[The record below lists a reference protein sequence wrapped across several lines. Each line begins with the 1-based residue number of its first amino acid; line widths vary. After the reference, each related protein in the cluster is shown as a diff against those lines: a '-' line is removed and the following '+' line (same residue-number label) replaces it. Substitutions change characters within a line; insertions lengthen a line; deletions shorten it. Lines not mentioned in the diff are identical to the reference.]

1 MANHPKKLK
10 DPTEE
15 ALSAIQDAL
24 SVRDEEAARSVSTPA
39 DAAADQRWPA
49 PPIAIDDELFSDENR
64 VDERAHERAAQPQ
77 EQPVPRRA
85 ANDDRQAIGQ
95 ILQTIQR
102 RPTRTSYV
110 FATLFSAAWLVGAL
124 GLAWFYLP
132 DLSGTISDSRVNGAL
147 IVGLGAVFL
156 VPIIFFYA
164 VAHMVWR
171 SQELRLIA
179 QSMAEVAIRLA
190 EPETVARD
198 SIVSVGQAIRR
209 EVAAMGDGVER
220 ALARAAELETLVS
233 NEVSALERA
242 YHDNEVRI
250 RGLLQDLAGQRDTL
264 VGQAEQVRNAITG
277 VHLDLTHDISSI
289 SDLFTERVNEAANR
303 ITRTLADKGEHI
315 TSALGHA
322 SDRMIETLDER
333 GGVLLNRLETTSE
346 GTTRAIAGATERLT
360 ASLSFKTDHITEEF
374 SDIAAN
380 LQQMMSTRLDRV
392 TEKFAQKSAAVV
404 DMMSSRSQQ
413 LTDAVI
419 DTGTRLADTITTRVE
434 EVNSTLKSTG
444 DSLVIDLS
452 LRGSDV
458 VSQLEQTGA
467 KITESLVA
475 RSDKVAE
482 SFRQSA
488 EALVH
493 TVGVRSDA
501 VRDMLAARLQGFEE
515 MFTNGGTELAE
526 RIGRDSSTLGNLITR
541 HLAEFDRTVKTYGS
555 ELVERLGQRTDD
567 VSQAM
572 RQYVDNFDARVAA
585 SAEDITSAIDR
596 TLGTKIDAIDKAL
609 GARTM
614 QVTDTLDGR
623 INKVEELLIGR
634 AEAVASQIELRSKA
648 AADALN
654 GRLEQLSDSIKTNA
668 GDAGRALGELA
679 TATSEAIRAS
689 ASDAER
695 TLTTV
700 SGGLNK
706 TLKENATEIE
716 RTLLAVS
723 ADVVRSFAG
732 KAEEISS
739 VVGQRAAEMTR
750 ILDDKSGGLLSALEG
765 KSREFADDIG
775 RVTENAVSA
784 IQAKG
789 FTFSQTMLD
798 NSDQIARLINEAS
811 ETATSAVTLKV
822 KELHDATQSAIVQS
836 KQTATA
842 TVADML
848 ETHGMLRADSTMLFE
863 RLREASILLQE
874 VLSGAH
880 DNMGALEHTMVTRV
894 SEFVSTMNELME
906 GSGAASNKID
916 EHITQFRGVTD
927 KVLADLTDLSGQFES
942 HGRCLAEAAD
952 LVESSNRRS
961 DDSLEERRNALDVL
975 VAALDTRT
983 DDLERRLNRFS
994 GLLDESLEAASGR
1007 ARDIA
1012 RMVAE
1017 SSAQGSRAIAEQ
1029 FDLVRST
1036 SEEEGRRTGEALRA
1050 VYEQAS
1056 GETHAIFR
1064 QSAEGFAEIVQ
1075 GMKQMAAEMER
1086 ELDATR
1092 AELRRGIL
1100 ELPKETADSA
1110 EQMRRVVVDQIEA
1123 LAELNRIV
1131 ARHGRALDVV
1141 DPARRITMREESA
1154 ATSGAGRPEPLP
1166 RSQRDP
1172 ANTPLPPRPDITG
1185 AAARRTEAPSLS
1197 PPQGNGRSGWLSD
1210 LLTRASRDEPEAPSV
1225 RTDDRPAR
1233 HAIESLD
1240 SLSVDIAR
1248 MIDHDAAAE
1257 LWDRYR
1263 RGERNVFTRR
1273 LYTLQGQKA
1282 FDEIRKKY
1290 RADREFKQTVDR
1302 YISEFERL
1310 LDEVARDDRGQ
1321 VVART
1326 YLTSETGKVYTMLA
1340 HVAGRFD

>member
-24 SVRDEEAARSVSTPA
+24 SVRDDEIGRPVGKSAEVGTDPRWRAPA
-39 DAAADQRWPA
+39 VAV
-49 PPIAIDDELFSDENR
+49 DDELFSDDNR
-64 VDERAHERAAQPQ
+64 LGERAQEPGGRPQ
-77 EQPVPRRA
+77 EQPLPRRA

-102 RPTRTSYV
+102 RPARTSYI
-110 FATLFSAAWLVGAL
+110 FATVFSAAWLAGAL

-132 DLSGTISDSRVNGAL
+132 DLPSTIGDGRVNGAL

-164 VAHMVWR
+164 LAHMVWR

-190 EPETVARD
+190 EPETVARE

-220 ALARAAELETLVS
+220 ALARAAELEALVS

-264 VGQAEQVRNAITG
+264 VGQAEQVRNAITS

-289 SDLFTERVNEAANR
+289 SDLFTERVNEAAHR

-315 TSALGHA
+315 TNALTHA

-333 GGVLLNRLETTSE
+333 GGVLLERLETTSE
-346 GTTRAIAGATERLT
+346 GTTRAISGATERLT
-360 ASLSFKTDHITEEF
+360 ASLSFKTDHVTEEF
-374 SDIAAN
+374 SEIASN

-404 DMMSSRSQQ
+404 DMMSNRSQQ

-458 VSQLEQTGA
+458 VSQLEQTGTR
-467 KITESLVA
+467 ITESLVS

-482 SFRQSA
+482 SFRESA

-493 TVGVRSDA
+493 TVGVRGDA

-515 MFTNGGTELAE
+515 MFTHGGTELAE

-541 HLAEFDRTVKTYGS
+541 HLTEFDRTVKTYGS

-572 RQYVDNFDARVAA
+572 RQYVDNFDARVSA
-585 SAEDITSAIDR
+585 SAEDITGAIDR
-596 TLGTKIDAIDKAL
+596 TFGSRIEAIDQAL

-614 QVTDTLDGR
+614 QVTDTLDSR

-634 AEAVASQIELRSKA
+634 AEAVTTQIEVRSKA

-654 GRLEQLSDSIKTNA
+654 ARLEQLSDSIKTNA

-679 TATSEAIRAS
+679 AATSEAIRTS
-689 ASDAER
+689 ATDAER

-700 SGGLNK
+700 SGGLSK
-706 TLKENATEIE
+706 TLKQDASEVE

-723 ADVVRSFAG
+723 ADVGRSFAG
-732 KAEEISS
+732 KAEEIAS
-739 VVGQRAAEMTR
+739 VVSQRAAEMTR

-765 KSREFADDIG
+765 KSQEFADDIG
-775 RVTENAVSA
+775 RVTDHAVSA
-784 IQAKG
+784 IQSKA
-789 FTFSQTMLD
+789 FTFTQTMLD
-798 NSDQIARLINEAS
+798 NSEQIARVINEAG
-811 ETATSAVTLKV
+811 ETATGAVTQKV
-822 KELHDATQSAIVQS
+822 KELQDATQSAIEQS

-848 ETHGMLRADSTMLFE
+848 ETHSMLRADSTALFE
-863 RLREASILLQE
+863 RLREGNILLQE

-880 DNMGALEHTMVTRV
+880 ENMSALEHTMVTRV

-906 GSGAASNKID
+906 RSGAASSKID
-916 EHITQFRGVTD
+916 DHITQFRGVTD
-927 KVLADLTDLSGQFES
+927 KVLTDLTELAGQFEA
-942 HGRCLAEAAD
+942 HGRGLAEAAD

-961 DDSLEERRNALDVL
+961 DDTLEHRRNALDTL
-975 VAALDTRT
+975 VVTLDART
-983 DDLERRLNRFS
+983 DDLEQRLKRFS
-994 GLLDESLEAASGR
+994 GLLDDSLEAASGR

-1017 SSAQGSRAIAEQ
+1017 VQRARIARHCRAVRPGAQHLGGGRPAHR
-1029 FDLVRST
+1029 RST
-1036 SEEEGRRTGEALRA
+1036 AGRLRA
-1050 VYEQAS
+1050 GV
-1056 GETHAIFR
+1056 G
-1064 QSAEGFAEIVQ
+1064 
-1075 GMKQMAAEMER
+1075 
-1086 ELDATR
+1086 
-1092 AELRRGIL
+1092 
-1100 ELPKETADSA
+1100 
-1110 EQMRRVVVDQIEA
+1110 
-1123 LAELNRIV
+1123 
-1131 ARHGRALDVV
+1131 
-1141 DPARRITMREESA
+1141 
-1154 ATSGAGRPEPLP
+1154 
-1166 RSQRDP
+1166 
-1172 ANTPLPPRPDITG
+1172 
-1185 AAARRTEAPSLS
+1185 
-1197 PPQGNGRSGWLSD
+1197 
-1210 LLTRASRDEPEAPSV
+1210 
-1225 RTDDRPAR
+1225 
-1233 HAIESLD
+1233 
-1240 SLSVDIAR
+1240 
-1248 MIDHDAAAE
+1248 
-1257 LWDRYR
+1257 
-1263 RGERNVFTRR
+1263 
-1273 LYTLQGQKA
+1273 
-1282 FDEIRKKY
+1282 
-1290 RADREFKQTVDR
+1290 
-1302 YISEFERL
+1302 
-1310 LDEVARDDRGQ
+1310 
-1321 VVART
+1321 
-1326 YLTSETGKVYTMLA
+1326 
-1340 HVAGRFD
+1340 

>member
-1 MANHPKKLK
+1 MANYPNKLK

-24 SVRDEEAARSVSTPA
+24 SVRDEEVSRRSA
-39 DAAADQRWPA
+39 EAAADKRWRA
-49 PPIAIDDELFSDENR
+49 PSVAVDDEIFSDENR
-64 VDERAHERAAQPQ
+64 SGERAQEVAARTQ
-77 EQPVPRRA
+77 EQHLPRRA

-102 RPTRTSYV
+102 RPARTSYV
-110 FATLFSAAWLVGAL
+110 FATAFSLAWVAGAL
-124 GLAWFYLP
+124 GLAWFFLP
-132 DLSGTISDSRVNGAL
+132 DLPGTISGGHGSGAL

-156 VPIIFFYA
+156 VPIVFFYA
-164 VAHMVWR
+164 LAHMVWR

-190 EPETVARD
+190 EPETVARE

-220 ALARAAELETLVS
+220 ALARAAELEALVS

-250 RGLLQDLAGQRDTL
+250 RGLLQDLSSQRDTL

-289 SDLFTERVNEAANR
+289 SDLFTERVNEAAHR

-315 TSALGHA
+315 TNALSHA
-322 SDRMIETLDER
+322 SNRMMETLDER
-333 GGVLLNRLETTSE
+333 GGVLLDRLETTSE

-360 ASLSFKTDHITEEF
+360 ASLSFKTNHITEEF
-374 SDIAAN
+374 SEIAAN

-404 DMMSSRSQQ
+404 DMMSTRSQQ

-458 VSQLEQTGA
+458 VAQLEQTGTR
-467 KITESLVA
+467 ITESLVA

-482 SFRQSA
+482 SFRESA

-493 TVGVRSDA
+493 TVGIRGDA

-515 MFTNGGTELAE
+515 MFTHGGTELAE

-567 VSQAM
+567 VSQSM
-572 RQYVDNFDARVAA
+572 RQYVDNFDARVTATA
-585 SAEDITSAIDR
+585 DEITGAIDR
-596 TLGTKIDAIDKAL
+596 TFGAKIEQIDKAFETR
-609 GARTM
+609 AM

-634 AEAVASQIELRSKA
+634 AEAVTSQIEVRTKA

-654 GRLEQLSDSIKTNA
+654 ARLEQLSDSIRTNA
-668 GDAGRALGELA
+668 SDAGRALGELA
-679 TATSEAIRAS
+679 TATSDAIRAS
-689 ASDAER
+689 AGEAER
-695 TLTTV
+695 TLTSA

-706 TLKENATEIE
+706 TLKENAAEAE

-739 VVGQRAAEMTR
+739 VVSQRAAEMTR

-765 KSREFADDIG
+765 KSQEFAEDIG
-775 RVTENAVSA
+775 RVTDQAVSA
-784 IQAKG
+784 IQSKG
-789 FTFSQTMLD
+789 FTFTQTMLD
-798 NSDQIARLINEAS
+798 NSEQIARLINEAS
-811 ETATSAVTLKV
+811 ETATGAVTRKV
-822 KELHDATQSAIVQS
+822 QELQDATQSAIEQS
-836 KQTATA
+836 RQTAAA
-842 TVADML
+842 TVSDML
-848 ETHGMLRADSTMLFE
+848 ETHSMLRADSTTLFE
-863 RLREASILLQE
+863 RLREANLLLQE

-880 DNMGALEHTMVTRV
+880 DNMSALEHTMVTRV
-894 SEFVSTMNELME
+894 SEFVSTMNEMME
-906 GSGAASNKID
+906 RSGAASGKVD
-916 EHITQFRGVTD
+916 EHITLFRAVTD
-927 KVLADLTDLSGQFES
+927 KVLTDLTDLAGRFDA
-942 HGRCLAEAAD
+942 HGRALAEAAD
-952 LVESSNRRS
+952 LVESSNRRA
-961 DDSLEERRNALDVL
+961 DDSLGHRSNALDTL
-975 VAALDTRT
+975 VGALDART
-983 DDLERRLNRFS
+983 EDLEQRLKRFS
-994 GLLDESLEAASGR
+994 GLLDDSLEVAAGR

-1012 RMVAE
+1012 RMVAD

-1029 FDLVRST
+1029 FDLVRAT
-1036 SEEEGRRTGEALRA
+1036 SEDEGRRTAEALRA

-1056 GETHAIFR
+1056 GETHAIFQ
-1064 QSAEGFAEIVQ
+1064 QSAERFAEIVQ

-1110 EQMRRVVVDQIEA
+1110 AQMRRVVVEQIEA

-1131 ARHGRALDVV
+1131 ARHGRALDASEPGRRG
-1141 DPARRITMREESA
+1141 PAREEAAVSVGARAEPSA
-1154 ATSGAGRPEPLP
+1154 RAA
-1166 RSQRDP
+1166 RDP
-1172 ANTPLPPRPDITG
+1172 LNTPLPPRPDITG
-1185 AAARRTEAPSLS
+1185 AAPARRAEAPSLS
-1197 PPQGNGRSGWLSD
+1197 PAQSNGRSGWLSD
-1210 LLTRASRDEPEAPSV
+1210 LLSRASREEPDVV
-1225 RTDDRPAR
+1225 RERVEDRPPR

-1326 YLTSETGKVYTMLA
+1326 YLTSETGKVYTLLA
-1340 HVAGRFD
+1340 HAAGRFD